1 MSCFSAKGIIISG
14 WCGVKV
20 MGWFYY
26 VIRALSWLTLKTL
39 TRYRV
44 QGRENIPA
52 SEPLLVVSNHL
63 SNADPLLIA
72 ASFNRKAM
80 FMAKKELFRS
90 RIIGAFLSSGAFPIS
105 RGQMGGRAMRQSL
118 ELLAGGGVLAV
129 FPEGMRSPTSQIG
142 PAMPGVALI
151 AVRSGAPV
159 LPVAITGTEQ
169 FGRRDWLWHRPAINI
184 SIGTPIR
191 IPAPDGKLTKEKL
204 AELTDGIME
213 HIAAMLPPQYK
224 GLYTEGEPV
233 GT

>member
-1 MSCFSAKGIIISG
+1 
-14 WCGVKV
+14 

-26 VIRALSWLTLKTL
+26 VLRTFSWFILKTL

-44 QGRENIPA
+44 RGRENIPA
-52 SEPLLVVSNHL
+52 SGPLLVVSNHL

-72 ASFNRKAM
+72 ASFRRKAM

-90 RIIGAFLSSGAFPIS
+90 RFVGAFIGSGAFPIN
-105 RGQMGGRAMRQSL
+105 RGKMGARAMRQSL
-118 ELLAGGGVLAV
+118 EMLAGGGVLAV
-129 FPEGMRSPTSQIG
+129 FPEGMRSPTSQLG

-169 FGRRDWLWHRPAINI
+169 FGRWNWLWRRPVINI
-184 SIGTPIR
+184 TIGPSLR
-191 IPAPDGKLTKEKL
+191 IPPPDGKLTKEKL
-204 AELTDGIME
+204 AELTDGIMNN
-213 HIAAMLPPQYK
+213 IAAMLPPQYR
-224 GLYTEGEPV
+224 GQYGEGEPV

>member
-1 MSCFSAKGIIISG
+1 MA
-14 WCGVKV
+14 
-20 MGWFYY
+20 WFYY
-26 VIRALSWLTLKTL
+26 VLRAFSWITLKTL

-44 QGRENIPA
+44 RGRENIPA
-52 SEPLLVVSNHL
+52 SGPLLVVANHL

-72 ASFNRKAM
+72 ASFSRKAM

-90 RIIGAFLSSGAFPIS
+90 RVIGAFLSSGAFPVN

-129 FPEGMRSPTSQIG
+129 FPEGMRSPTSQLG

-151 AVRSGAPV
+151 AVRSRAPV

-169 FGRRDWLWHRPAINI
+169 FGRWDWLWRRPAINI
-184 SIGTPIR
+184 TIGPPLH
-191 IPAPDGKLTKEKL
+191 IPAPGGKLTKERL
-204 AELTDGIME
+204 AELTDGIMGN
-213 HIAAMLPPQYK
+213 IASLLPPQYRGHYRERK
-224 GLYTEGEPV
+224 PV